1 MGTYPL
7 KSTTYL
13 KKFNSPFLI
22 KTMENNTP
30 RYGFVEEPYIPE
42 GGKVARKYKVS
53 FKVEQLEAL
62 KQFATPKGN
71 VYVEIVELREGKPF
85 LSVWDPKAAPYKD
98 SKKTYAPRQEQPQPA
113 NDLPF

>member
-1 MGTYPL
+1 
-7 KSTTYL
+7 
-13 KKFNSPFLI
+13 
-22 KTMENNTP
+22 MENNTP

-62 KQFATPKGN
+62 KQFATTKGN
-71 VYVEIVELREGKPF
+71 VYVEIVDLREGKPF
-85 LSVWDPKAAPYKD
+85 LSVWDPNSAPKKAGGSTYKAPQ
-98 SKKTYAPRQEQPQPA
+98 AQPS

>member
-1 MGTYPL
+1 
-7 KSTTYL
+7 
-13 KKFNSPFLI
+13 
-22 KTMENNTP
+22 MENNTP

-62 KQFATPKGN
+62 KQFATSKGN
-71 VYVEIVELREGKPF
+71 VYVEIVDLREGKPF
-85 LSVWDPKAAPYKD
+85 LSVWDPNSAP
-98 SKKTYAPRQEQPQPA
+98 KKSGNGSGYAPRQAKPQPS